1 MFQKGQRGSMIDY
14 TWVKGRYKGD
24 SARYI
29 KGLIDTGIGY
39 FQLEMGQEGR
49 QTYID
54 VAFPFIPDED
64 GMPEHLIEITNQFQI
79 DKLEKKRQRRIVP
92 GKSFLKN
99 NLKKA

>member
-1 MFQKGQRGSMIDY
+1 MIDY

-64 GMPEHLIEITNQFQI
+64 GIPEHLIEITNQFQI
-79 DKLEKKRQRRIVP
+79 DKLEKKTAAKNCP
-92 GKSFLKN
+92 GQKFFEK
-99 NLKKA
+99 